1 MKSCYVLLLCLIYSA
16 GTFAGCDIT
25 KFRWGCTI
33 FAHVKIKPKKDNLIY
48 CGTTRLYVSH
58 TQFAQIS
65 KYQRAG
71 IRMSLMVNDVFY
83 DGPCIPARHNDEFN
97 SMYTF

>member
-1 MKSCYVLLLCLIYSA
+1 MKSGIILLIGLIYSTFA
-16 GTFAGCDIT
+16 FAGCDIT
-25 KFRWGCTI
+25 KFRWGCSI
-33 FAHVKIKPKKDNLIY
+33 YAHVKIKPNKDNLIY

-71 IRMSLMVNDVFY
+71 IRMSLMVDDVFY
-83 DGPCIPARHNDEFN
+83 DGPCIPARHNDQFN